1 MLEMECRYVGFHVRV
16 MYTSNITRGVV
27 KNYYYDLIIVI
38 VIIYFLKTDYSSNVS
53 FSV

>member
-1 MLEMECRYVGFHVRV
+1 
-16 MYTSNITRGVV
+16 MYQYNTCITRGVV

>member
-1 MLEMECRYVGFHVRV
+1 MLEMECRYVGFHV